1 MPKKV
6 PFRAPRWRRKW
17 AWFWHLRLRS
27 AFLGSSWA
35 MLGHL
40 VAIWSAFLGSA
51 WAIWG
56 HLVAI
61 SSLIIIYYYYLL
73 SFTASTTRN
82 GPYVRLRSAFFGL
95 SWAIL
100 DFTFAYVR
108 SSLDHLGPSWAI
120 LWLFLLCLRS
130 AFALLSF
137 CFRSA
142 VVVSSKYLVVSS

>member
-1 MPKKV
+1 MPKSG
-6 PFRAPRWRRKW
+6 PFSTPRNGPDFGIFAYVRP
-17 AWFWHLRLRS
+17 S
-27 AFLGSSWA
+27 
-35 MLGHL
+35 LGHL
-40 VAIWSAFLGSA
+40 GLCWAILWAFLGSA

-73 SFTASTTRN
+73 SFTAFTTRN

-130 AFALLSF
+130 VFALLSF
-137 CFRSA
+137 CFCSA
-142 VVVSSKYLVVSS
+142 VVVSS